1 VTSHAEWLASRDI
14 DAPPELTACVRELL
28 ASRPEWER
36 LGRAD
41 AFILAS
47 EQLLRRVLVNGA
59 VARTSAL
66 DLLAADA
73 CVTWA
78 FEAAS
83 DEPRTVPALAERATK
98 GIAAIAA
105 EFA

>member
-1 VTSHAEWLASRDI
+1 MNSHAEWLVSRDI
-14 DAPPELTACVRELL
+14 DAPPELTACVRDLL

-47 EQLLRRVLVNGA
+47 EQLLRRVLINGA

-83 DEPRTVPALAERATK
+83 DDPRTVPGLAERATK

>member
-1 VTSHAEWLASRDI
+1 VSSHSEWLASRDL
-14 DAPPELTACVRELL
+14 DVPPELTACVRDLL

-41 AFILAS
+41 AFVRAS
-47 EQLLRRVLVNGA
+47 EQLLRRVLVGGA
-59 VARTSAL
+59 MARTNAL

-83 DEPRTVPALAERATK
+83 DEPKTVAALAERATK